1 MNLTT
6 LKSRVSATVG
16 LAGAAAGAEAT
27 LIEGWADEAAL
38 KFLQKTKAIKQ
49 TATITLTAG
58 TADYTVDASIL
69 AFEDV
74 YVVPV
79 SGQEQMLSPEDTY
92 TIRAMRR
99 ASSPV
104 IASPPYYY
112 AYEGNMLLLYPT
124 PASSSDTLH
133 IVYVGKPSGTFVAAA
148 GSVSWLDA
156 TLGNIPTQYHDV
168 LESYVK
174 MKAAQYSNDA
184 PSQMGQIYKQEWEAG
199 LIETKVT
206 EAKRAGVRTAYAA
219 GKRRRPIPLSPGV
232 DVRY

>member
-6 LKSRVSATVG
+6 LKLRVQSSVG
-16 LAGAAAGAEAT
+16 LAGATAGAEAT
-27 LIEGWADEAAL
+27 LIEGWADEAVL
-38 KFLQKTKAIKQ
+38 KFLQKTKAVKQ
-49 TATITLTAG
+49 TASLTLTAG
-58 TADYTVDASIL
+58 TADYTIDASIL
-69 AFEDV
+69 AFEDI
-74 YVVPV
+74 YLVPV
-79 SGQEQMLSPEDTY
+79 SGYEQMLTPEDTY
-92 TIRAMRR
+92 AIRAMRR

-104 IASPPYYY
+104 IASPPSFY

-133 IVYVGKPSGTFVAAA
+133 MVYVGKPSGTFVGAA

-156 TLGNIPTQYHDV
+156 TLGNIPTQYHDI

-184 PSQMGQIYKQEWEAG
+184 PSQMGQTYKAEWEAG

-206 EAKRAGVRTAYAA
+206 EAKRAGVRTGYASHK
-219 GKRRRPIPLSPGV
+219 GRRPIPLSPGV